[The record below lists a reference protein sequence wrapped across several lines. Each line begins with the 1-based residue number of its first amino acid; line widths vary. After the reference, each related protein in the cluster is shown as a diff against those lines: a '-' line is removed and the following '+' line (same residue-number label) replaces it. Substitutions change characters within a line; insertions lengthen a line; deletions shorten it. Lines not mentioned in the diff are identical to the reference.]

1 MTSAGGIAAVHEQL
15 EALFD
20 LQQSNIS
27 RGRPESW
34 LKHASSPSRYN
45 ETGFES
51 YMDW

>member
-15 EALFD
+15 GAIFN

-27 RGRPESW
+27 RGIPASW

-45 ETGFES
+45 KTGFES